1 MTQKSSPYAQLWR
14 LGAGNT
20 HHSTLQRIELPQAAA
35 LMRELGLD
43 HLEAD
48 PSVDRQLHHLMELHQ
63 KDGDQRSAQARL
75 CLRCRASGVAAWRLK
90 DLVAN
95 YRNLSR
101 GALQLELDELA
112 TLILDDEGKLD
123 PDGASARQPYE
134 PFLLWAVRRWD
145 PDRASLPTWVKQAIN
160 GHNGL
165 KKLEAHY
172 GICRIS
178 TWAILAHRVSEK
190 AIRDHW
196 LLLGFLRLTPEEAI
210 RLLLRF
216 KRHYPQAIQDYRAR
230 TGRRN
235 GWEPGN
241 DFLRL
246 VNPHVDPGTTKVHLK
261 AIAIFWRSLT
271 FGPSQISLEGAN
283 QEPCA
288 PEPAPESIVS
298 DPPPPTPDPPTG
310 EDPPPMAGGTARKPP
325 PPPKDGGGSDEAT
338 PDLLQLLAFEED
350 ARVVLAQVESVR
362 RTLWDSIT
370 FPPSY
375 KPLRQRLRA
384 NGERLL
390 CACRG
395 QAEGRRFGDEKEE
408 NPGGLQRNQRQ
419 IADECGCSQPTI
431 QRDIKLLE
439 TWAEEIAV
447 EAAEL
452 LKTAPGFE
460 KLGTSGQATD
470 AAISALRRL
479 LLVPLHYGE
488 QALLCQAID
497 HHLHS
502 S

>member
-1 MTQKSSPYAQLWR
+1 
-14 LGAGNT
+14 
-20 HHSTLQRIELPQAAA
+20 
-35 LMRELGLD
+35 MRELGLD
-43 HLEAD
+43 GLEAD
-48 PSVDRQLHHLMELHQ
+48 PSIDRQLHQLMELHQ
-63 KDGDQRSAQARL
+63 EDGDQRSALASL
-75 CLRCRASGVAAWRLK
+75 CLRCRASGVAASHLK
-90 DLVAN
+90 ALVAN

-101 GALQLELDELA
+101 RALQPEVEEFA
-112 TLILDDEGKLD
+112 CFILDDKGQLD
-123 PDGASARQPYE
+123 PDGASARQPHE

-145 PDRASLPTWVKQAIN
+145 PDRASLPTWVKLAIN
-160 GHNGL
+160 GHNGI

-178 TWAILAHRVSEK
+178 NWAILAHRVSEK

-196 LLLGFLRLTPEEAI
+196 LLLGFERLTIEEAI
-210 RLLLRF
+210 SLLLRF

-235 GWEPGN
+235 GWLPGD
-241 DFLRL
+241 DFLRQ
-246 VNPHVDPGTTKVHLK
+246 VNPHSDLETTKTHLK
-261 AIAIFWRSLT
+261 AIAIFWRTLT
-271 FGPSQISLEGAN
+271 YGPSQISMEGDISSHA
-283 QEPCA
+283 
-288 PEPAPESIVS
+288 SSV
-298 DPPPPTPDPPTG
+298 
-310 EDPPPMAGGTARKPP
+310 EDVR
-325 PPPKDGGGSDEAT
+325 
-338 PDLLQLLAFEED
+338 LVQ
-350 ARVVLAQVESVR
+350 AQVERLR
-362 RTLWDSIT
+362 RTLFDSIT

-375 KPLRQRLRA
+375 KPLRQQLRA

-408 NPGGLQRNQRQ
+408 KQGGLQRNQRQ
-419 IADECGCSQPTI
+419 IANECGCSQPTI

-447 EAAEL
+447 KAAPL
-452 LKTAPGFE
+452 LRTTPGFTSV
-460 KLGTSGQATD
+460 GTSGQATD
-470 AAISALRRL
+470 AAIFALRHL

>member
-1 MTQKSSPYAQLWR
+1 MTPKSSPYAQLWW
-14 LGAGNT
+14 LGTGNT
-20 HHSTLQRIELPQAAA
+20 LHSRLQPIEKPQAAA
-35 LMRELGLD
+35 LLRELGLD
-43 HLEAD
+43 GLEAD
-48 PSVDRQLHHLMELHQ
+48 PSIDRQLHQLMKLHQ
-63 KDGDQRSAQARL
+63 KDGDQRFAQARL

-101 GALQLELDELA
+101 GALQPEVEELA
-112 TLILDDEGKLD
+112 SFILDDKGQLD
-123 PDGASARQPYE
+123 PDGASARQPHE

-145 PDRASLPTWVKQAIN
+145 PDRASLPTWVKTAIN
-160 GHNGL
+160 GHNGI

-196 LLLGFLRLTPEEAI
+196 LFLGFPRLTPEEAI

-216 KRHYPQAIQDYRAR
+216 KQHYPQAIQDYRAR
-230 TGRRN
+230 IGRRN
-235 GWEPGN
+235 GWEPGE

-246 VNPHVDPGTTKVHLK
+246 VNPHVDPGTTMVHLK
-261 AIAIFWRSLT
+261 AIAIFWRTLT
-271 FGPSQISLEGAN
+271 FGPKQTSLDGAN
-283 QEPCA
+283 LEPCA
-288 PEPAPESIVS
+288 SEPAPESNVS
-298 DPPPPTPDPPTG
+298 DPPPATPDPFTG
-310 EDPPPMAGGTARKPP
+310 EDPPPMAGGAASKPP
-325 PPPKDGGGSDEAT
+325 DPPKDGGGSDEAT
-338 PDLLQLLAFEED
+338 PDLLQLLASEED
-350 ARVVLAQVESVR
+350 ARLVLAQVESVR
-362 RTLWDSIT
+362 RTLLDSIT

-408 NPGGLQRNQRQ
+408 KQAGLQRNQRQ
-419 IADECGCSQPTI
+419 IADGCGCSQPTI

-439 TWAEEIAV
+439 TWAGEIAV
-447 EAAEL
+447 DAAEL
-452 LKTAPGFE
+452 LKTTPGFE
-460 KLGTSGQATD
+460 KLGTSETLIDEVAT
-470 AAISALRRL
+470 ALCEL
-479 LLVPLHYGE
+479 LLKPLHYGE
-488 QALLCQAID
+488 EALLCQAID

>member
-1 MTQKSSPYAQLWR
+1 MTQQTSPYAQLWR
-14 LGAGNT
+14 LGAGKS
-20 HHSTLQRIELPQAAA
+20 HSRLHWKEQPQAAA
-35 LMRELGLD
+35 LLRELELD

-48 PSVDRQLHHLMELHQ
+48 SSIDLQLHQLMKLHQ

-101 GALQLELDELA
+101 RALQPELEEFA
-112 TLILDDEGKLD
+112 SFILDDMGQLD
-123 PDGASARQPYE
+123 PDGASARQPHE
-134 PFLLWAVRRWD
+134 PFLLWVVRHWD
-145 PDRASLPTWVKQAIN
+145 PDRGSLPAWVKTAIN

-165 KKLEAHY
+165 KKHEAYY

-196 LLLGFLRLTPEEAI
+196 LLLGFPQHLTPEEAI

-216 KRHYPQAIQDYRAR
+216 KQHYPQAIQDYRAR

-235 GWEPGN
+235 GWEPGE

-246 VNPHVDPGTTKVHLK
+246 VNPHVDPGTTKVRLK
-261 AIAIFWRSLT
+261 AIAEFWRQLT
-271 FGPSQISLEGAN
+271 FGPKQTSLEGAN
-283 QEPCA
+283 LEPSA
-288 PEPAPESIVS
+288 PEPDPESNVS
-298 DPPPPTPDPPTG
+298 DPPPATPEPPTG
-310 EDPPPMAGGTARKPP
+310 EDPPPMADGAARKPP
-325 PPPKDGGGSDEAT
+325 APPKDGGSSDAAT
-338 PDLLQLLAFEED
+338 PDLLQLLASEEE
-350 ARVVLAQVESVR
+350 ARLVLAQVESVR
-362 RTLWDSIT
+362 RTLLDSIT

-395 QAEGRRFGDEKEE
+395 QAEGRSFGDEKEE
-408 NPGGLQRNQRQ
+408 KQGGLQRNQRQ

-439 TWAEEIAV
+439 TWAKEIAV
-447 EAAEL
+447 DAAEL
-452 LKTAPGFE
+452 LKTTPGFE
-460 KLGTSGQATD
+460 KLGTSETLIDEVAT
-470 AAISALRRL
+470 ALCEL
-479 LLVPLHYGE
+479 LLKPLNYGE
-488 QALLCQAID
+488 EALLCQAID

>member
-1 MTQKSSPYAQLWR
+1 MTPKSSPYAQFWR

-20 HHSTLQRIELPQAAA
+20 HHSRLQRIELPQAAA
-35 LMRELGLD
+35 LMHELGLD
-43 HLEAD
+43 VLEAD
-48 PSVDRQLHHLMELHQ
+48 PSVDRQLHQLMELHQ
-63 KDGDQRSAQARL
+63 EDGDQRSALASL
-75 CLRCRASGVAAWRLK
+75 CLRCRASGVAASHLK
-90 DLVAN
+90 ALVAN

-101 GALQLELDELA
+101 RALQPEVEEFA
-112 TLILDDEGKLD
+112 SFILDDKGQLD
-123 PDGASARQPYE
+123 PDGASERQPHE

-145 PDRASLPTWVKQAIN
+145 PDRASLPTWVKLAIN
-160 GHNGL
+160 GHNGI

-196 LLLGFLRLTPEEAI
+196 LLLGFPRLTLEEAI
-210 RLLLRF
+210 RLLLCF

-235 GWEPGN
+235 GWLPGD
-241 DFLRL
+241 DFLRQ
-246 VNPHVDPGTTKVHLK
+246 VNPNIDLKTTMVHLK
-261 AIAIFWRSLT
+261 AIAIFWRTLT
-271 FGPSQISLEGAN
+271 FGPSQISLEGVITSHA
-283 QEPCA
+283 
-288 PEPAPESIVS
+288 SS
-298 DPPPPTPDPPTG
+298 
-310 EDPPPMAGGTARKPP
+310 
-325 PPPKDGGGSDEAT
+325 
-338 PDLLQLLAFEED
+338 EEG
-350 ARVVLAQVESVR
+350 ASLMQAQVESVR
-362 RTLWDSIT
+362 LTLLDSIT

-390 CACRG
+390 CACCG

-408 NPGGLQRNQRQ
+408 KQGGLQRSQRK
-419 IADECGCSQPTI
+419 IANECDCSQPTI

-452 LKTAPGFE
+452 LKTIPGFE
-460 KLGTSGQATD
+460 KLGRSETLID
-470 AAISALRRL
+470 AVAAALCEL
-479 LLVPLHYGE
+479 LLKPLNYGE

>member
-1 MTQKSSPYAQLWR
+1 MTQQISPYAQLWQ
-14 LGAGNT
+14 LGAANT
-20 HHSTLQRIELPQAAA
+20 HHSRLKWIEKPPAAA
-35 LMRELGLD
+35 LMRELELD
-43 HLEAD
+43 HLVAD
-48 PSVDRQLHHLMELHQ
+48 PSIDRQLHHLMELHQ

-112 TLILDDEGKLD
+112 ILILDDEGKLD
-123 PDGASARQPYE
+123 PDGASARQPHE
-134 PFLLWAVRRWD
+134 PFLLWVVRHWD
-145 PDRASLPTWVKQAIN
+145 PDRASLPTWVKTAIN
-160 GHNGL
+160 GHNGI
-165 KKLEAHY
+165 KNREAQY

-196 LLLGFLRLTPEEAI
+196 SFLGDGDMKPEEVI
-210 RLLLRF
+210 NLLRDY
-216 KRHYPQAIQDYRAR
+216 KLHYPQAIQDYRAR

-235 GWEPGN
+235 GWEPGM
-241 DFLRL
+241 DFLRQ
-246 VNPHVDPGTTKVHLK
+246 VIPHEVSKTTFARLK
-261 AIAIFWRSLT
+261 AIAEFWRKLT
-271 FGPSQISLEGAN
+271 FGPKQTSLEGAN
-283 QEPCA
+283 LEPSA
-288 PEPAPESIVS
+288 PEPDPESNVS
-298 DPPPPTPDPPTG
+298 DPPPATPDPPTG
-310 EDPPPMAGGTARKPP
+310 EDPPPMADGAASKPP
-325 PPPKDGGGSDEAT
+325 SPPKDGSGSDETT
-338 PDLLQLLAFEED
+338 PDLLQLLASEED
-350 ARVVLAQVESVR
+350 ARLVLAQVESVR

-375 KPLRQRLRA
+375 KPLRQRLGA

-395 QAEGRRFGDEKEE
+395 QAEGRSFGDEKEE
-408 NPGGLQRNQRQ
+408 KQAGLQRNQRQ

-447 EAAEL
+447 EAAKL
-452 LKTAPGFE
+452 LKATPGFTSV
-460 KLGTSGQATD
+460 GTSGQATD

-488 QALLCQAID
+488 QSLLCQAID

-502 S
+502 T